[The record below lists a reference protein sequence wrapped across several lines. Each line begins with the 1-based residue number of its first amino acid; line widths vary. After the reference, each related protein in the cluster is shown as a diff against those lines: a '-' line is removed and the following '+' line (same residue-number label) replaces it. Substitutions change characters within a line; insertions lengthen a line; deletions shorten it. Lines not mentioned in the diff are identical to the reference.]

1 MLRSDEAGQF
11 STYPIQNIDIPDLA
25 VLYVDMLDIIS
36 KISNYRYSSRAK
48 AVSLKKINIYSLCLT
63 THGVYVNLS
72 LKGAITF

>member
-1 MLRSDEAGQF
+1 MMIKYAK
-11 STYPIQNIDIPDLA
+11 NIFIFNSRCI
-25 VLYVDMLDIIS
+25 YVDMLDIIS

>member
-25 VLYVDMLDIIS
+25 VLLYVDMLDIIS

-48 AVSLKKINIYSLCLT
+48 AVSLKKINI
-63 THGVYVNLS
+63 
-72 LKGAITF
+72 

>member
-1 MLRSDEAGQF
+1 MKHTKIYLYSIAGA
-11 STYPIQNIDIPDLA
+11 S
-25 VLYVDMLDIIS
+25 VDMLDIIS

>member
-1 MLRSDEAGQF
+1 MKH
-11 STYPIQNIDIPDLA
+11 TKIY
-25 VLYVDMLDIIS
+25 LYSIEGASVDMLDIIS